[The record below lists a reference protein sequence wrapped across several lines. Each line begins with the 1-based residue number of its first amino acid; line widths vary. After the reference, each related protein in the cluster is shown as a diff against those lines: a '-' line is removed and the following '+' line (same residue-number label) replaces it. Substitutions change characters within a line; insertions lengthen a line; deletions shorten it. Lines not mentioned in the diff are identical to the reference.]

1 MDTFKLGSAK
11 INQVSIDENIK
22 QKDLEEY
29 LIKNISVFEDYLE
42 KNKINDD
49 ITNRFLLHLKE
60 KKRLLFKINKH
71 IEIYTKFNK
80 SDIIKVFGYLIF
92 RYKFLIA
99 GKEKKNLGYPPYL
112 LIELVSTCNLRC
124 PFCFQTDKSFTKKP
138 FMGVIDFDFF
148 KKVVDEADDL
158 GIGAVT
164 MGSRGE
170 PTLHKQLGEMLEYIS
185 NKKNIYEVKLNTNA
199 TFLNEKVSEIIL
211 KNNINQMVISADH
224 YEKETYEKLRKNSN
238 FEKILKNI
246 DTLYKMRSE
255 QYPNSITEIRVSGVD
270 FEKKLDKKKFKD
282 FWIKRSDHVSAG
294 DPLERWD
301 TYNNDVHLDINDP
314 CEQLW
319 DRMYVW
325 FDGKV
330 NPCDAD
336 YKSKLSFGNLKD
348 NSIKN
353 VWNNKQVELLRES
366 HICGSR
372 SNYDPCN
379 KCGADFK

>member
-1 MDTFKLGSAK
+1 MNTFKLGSAK

-29 LIKNISVFEDYLE
+29 LIQNISVFEDYLE

-49 ITNRFLLHLKE
+49 ITNKFLHHLKE
-60 KKRLLFKINKH
+60 KKGLLFKINKH

-199 TFLNEKVSEIIL
+199 TFLNEKVCEIIL

-336 YKSKLSFGNLKD
+336 YKSKLSFGNLK
-348 NSIKN
+348 NSSIKD
-353 VWNNKQVELLRES
+353 VWNNKQIELLRES

-379 KCGADFK
+379 KCGATFV